1 MIGKFLGDETGGT
14 SIEYGL
20 IAALVVVA
28 VIAALA
34 SLGTPL
40 TSVFDAAAAKIN
52 SANPP
57 ARLVPP

>member
-1 MIGKFLGDETGGT
+1 
-14 SIEYGL
+14 
-20 IAALVVVA
+20 VVVA